1 MKSETM
7 KEFIDKVKEV
17 LSYNV
22 VVVNIIGIM
31 GSGKTNWANFLSLIV
46 EDIYPKKF
54 LKFYIRYTNMKQLK
68 QKMGFLA
75 KSLRKINKELRKHYG
90 LLIVFDDI
98 SFVKRDID
106 LLQKI
111 ANIRH
116 YKGYSGFR
124 KYMLIFCYH
133 YSKGCLPF
141 LRQSHIRV
149 LTSLTTRYEVEQ
161 LKEYFDLNDLWNFY
175 EYKNENI
182 KKYRFHSLVNIMGE
196 HLIIKP
202 PKCFDKELIVVPYIK
217 KEKKE
222 EPKVPLYSIEHIRT
236 SSKLVIRRKKD
247 KIYFYLHTNGEFTNV
262 LTLRLVK

>member
-1 MKSETM
+1 M
-7 KEFIDKVKEV
+7 KEFINKVKEV

-22 VVVNIIGIM
+22 AIVNVIGIM
-31 GSGKTNWANFLSLIV
+31 GSGKTNWANYMSLIV
-46 EDIYPKKF
+46 ENIYPKKF
-54 LKFYIRYTNMKQLK
+54 LKFYMRYTSMRELK
-68 QKMGFLA
+68 DKMGFLG
-75 KSLRKINKELRKHYG
+75 KSLREIEKKLRKHYG
-90 LLIVFDDI
+90 LLIIFDDI

-106 LLQKI
+106 FLQKI

-133 YSKGCLPF
+133 YSKGALPF
-141 LRQSHIRV
+141 LRQSHIRI

-175 EYKNENI
+175 EYKNMNI

-196 HLIIKP
+196 HFIIKP
-202 PKCFDKELIVVPYIK
+202 PKSVDKELIVIPSIK
-217 KEKKE
+217 KERKE
-222 EPKVPLYSIEHIRT
+222 EPKVPLYSIEHVRT
-236 SSKLVIRRKKD
+236 SRQLFVINKGNKL
-247 KIYFYLHTNGEFTNV
+247 YFYLRTNGELTNV